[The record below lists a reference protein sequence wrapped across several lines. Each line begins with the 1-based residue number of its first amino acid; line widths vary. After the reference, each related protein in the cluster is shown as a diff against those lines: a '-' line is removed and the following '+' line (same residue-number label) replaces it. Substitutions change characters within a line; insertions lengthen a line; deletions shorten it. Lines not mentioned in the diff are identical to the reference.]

1 MVFNVVTQKQIRE
14 LIRGYIERGEWDKA
28 DALYIWSM
36 SSTNSDDYN
45 ARKCF
50 VLKYGSH
57 ENYDKALSEL
67 KSLIGKTSVSPYE
80 KTEDASEEL
89 GDLIRNIFEENPPSM
104 LSENVKSRVK
114 TLDHKAI
121 KVAYL
126 LYKEGRIKSGGISF
140 RDTDMKDALQP
151 SYKALF
157 NEDFPREGLDA
168 LISSGLIIRRCWY
181 SRKHEYYD
189 YIVPIYA
196 REIWSSLLNYIKLT
210 DVGAS
215 ITEVKASKEDELLKH
230 EKILEIVKDL
240 LDKDP
245 SYKQILERA
254 ISYEDRNEERLG
266 WEWYDV
272 CAEPRKLIKLIT
284 IGLAKINYKSRSATH
299 YRLTDRAGIKKALE
313 LIEVMEGGGLVEQ
326 KEAAIPEN
334 MFELIT
340 GYDDIKWVILQSLRT
355 DKPVHVLLVGPPATA
370 KSLFLMDLERLE
382 GSRYVLGGSATKAG
396 ITRFIIEEKPKY
408 LLIDELDKMRMED
421 YSALLSLMES
431 GVVTELKAGRR
442 STVKLK
448 CWVFA
453 AANREDSLPPELRS
467 RFTCF
472 KMREYS
478 AEEFQEVAYNVLTKR
493 EGINSELAH
502 YIVDK
507 VTGFSR
513 DVRDCVKVARL
524 AKTKEDVDK
533 VVTIFLKYRYA
544 NI

>member
-1 MVFNVVTQKQIRE
+1 MIFNVVTQKQVKE
-14 LIRGYIERGEWDKA
+14 LIKGYLERGELDKA
-28 DALYIWSM
+28 DALYIWSI
-36 SSTNSDDYN
+36 SSTNSDDD

-67 KSLIGKTSVSPYE
+67 KSLIGKTTVSPYE
-80 KTEDASEEL
+80 RTGDTSEEL
-89 GDLIRNIFEENPPSM
+89 GDLIRSVFEEKPPSV
-104 LSENVKSRVK
+104 LSENVRSRVK
-114 TLDHKAI
+114 TLDHKAM

-140 RDTDMKDALQP
+140 RDTDMEDAFQP

-157 NEDFPREGLDA
+157 NEDFPKEGLNA
-168 LISSGLIIRRCWY
+168 LISSGLIIRRRWY
-181 SRKHEYYD
+181 SRKHAYYE

-196 REIWSSLLNYIKLT
+196 REIWSSLLDYIKLP
-210 DVGAS
+210 DVGAG
-215 ITEVKASKEDELLKH
+215 ITGVKASKEDELLKH

-240 LDKDP
+240 LDKDQD
-245 SYKQILERA
+245 YKQILERA
-254 ISYEDRNEERLG
+254 ISYEDRNEEGLG
-266 WEWYDV
+266 WEWHDV
-272 CAEPRKLIKLIT
+272 CADPIKLRKLIT

-299 YRLTDRAGIKKALE
+299 YRLTDKAGIKKALE
-313 LIEVMEGGGLVEQ
+313 LIKVMEGGELVEE
-326 KEAAIPEN
+326 KEATIPEN

-340 GYDDIKWVILQSLRT
+340 GYDDIKWIILQSLRS
-355 DKPVHVLLVGPPATA
+355 DNPVHVLLVGPPATA

-396 ITRFIIEEKPKY
+396 ITRFIVEEKPRY

-431 GVVTELKAGRR
+431 GIVTELKAGRR
-442 STVKLK
+442 STVKLR

-467 RFTCF
+467 RFMCF
-472 KMREYS
+472 KLREYS
-478 AEEFQEVAYNVLTKR
+478 VEEFQEVAYNVLTKR
-493 EGINSELAH
+493 ERINSELAH

-507 VTGFSR
+507 VSCFSR

-524 AKTKEDVDK
+524 AKSKEDVDK

-544 NI
+544 ST